1 MVPGAPHL
9 RGVTLC
15 GGGRLSRHL
24 PPPERQPLPGH
35 PSLYAGGLGL
45 FSDTAADREL
55 RRGRV
60 DDYHRVGSGRL
71 DRLLPDRLWNSGLR
85 RRPPAKSGAVGVKHD
100 LRRDCDFRASNGRVF
115 FRRRPSGGRR
125 AVLSGIAV
133 AKSKIQ
139 TSTTND
145 SGGNVMSLKGKVA
158 IVTGGNSGI
167 GLSVVV
173 ELAKQDAN
181 VVIDYVCH

>member
-100 LRRDCDFRASNGRVF
+100 LRRDSDFRARDGRASVYPNLVF
-115 FRRRPSGGRR
+115 STPNHAYDLNIYNSASTQKTLGFMFVVAIIGVPIVPTYTVTVYYIFR
-125 AVLSGIAV
+125 
-133 AKSKIQ
+133 
-139 TSTTND
+139 
-145 SGGNVMSLKGKVA
+145 GKVA
-158 IVTGGNSGI
+158 LTEES
-167 GLSVVV
+167 
-173 ELAKQDAN
+173 
-181 VVIDYVCH
+181 Y